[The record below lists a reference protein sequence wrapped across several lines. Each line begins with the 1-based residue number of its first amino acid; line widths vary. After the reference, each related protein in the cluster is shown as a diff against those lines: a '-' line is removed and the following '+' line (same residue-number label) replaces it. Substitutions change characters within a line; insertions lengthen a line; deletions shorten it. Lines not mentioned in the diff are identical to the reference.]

1 MTDNPKKEP
10 KYIYLGNDTIS
21 VSTVP
26 DKSKMRPLEKWME
39 MGSTLGI
46 QETLPPGYYV
56 AVDGDGL
63 SNVSLRS
70 IKISTDDLIVSEKG
84 PVNIILQEIQ
94 EFFTKK
100 EVYLKYGF
108 SHKRG
113 YLLHGPPGC
122 GKSSITAL
130 IAREFFR
137 NGGIVLMADNA
148 WYLKNALQDIRKVN
162 KDTPLLVLLEDI
174 DAMIEKGNEADL
186 LAILDGQFSVA
197 NTVNIA
203 TTNYPEKLDGRLTDR
218 PSRFDRRLEFGLPD
232 DDVKLQYL
240 KYKLTDELTE
250 EQYQEWLG
258 LTKGFSLGH
267 IKELVVSV
275 KCMGGEL
282 HEVAARIKA
291 LKNKPKSESTDSKV
305 GFSKD
310 IF

>member
-1 MTDNPKKEP
+1 
-10 KYIYLGNDTIS
+10 
-21 VSTVP
+21 
-26 DKSKMRPLEKWME
+26 
-39 MGSTLGI
+39 LGI

-174 DAMIEKGNEADL
+174 EADL